1 MRTLIE
7 RFENKVT
14 FVLHA
19 EEMYAATSLVVIDD
33 FFNILYMLTS
43 LLLIFKLAMDECQRV
58 RCLTGGC

>member
-19 EEMYAATSLVVIDD
+19 EEMHAATSLVANDD
-33 FFNILYMLTS
+33 FFNILCMLTS
-43 LLLIFKLAMDECQRV
+43 LLLIFKLAMDE
-58 RCLTGGC
+58 